1 MNQADEKMALVQD
14 HHTRLRQ
21 DMAVRRDAFQQ
32 VRIAMES
39 AGTSLSPALRE
50 ALTNMGKSLI
60 SSVRPR
66 RVRKS
71 SSDKAVRHT
80 PPAA

>member
-60 SSVRPR
+60 SSVQ
-66 RVRKS
+66 
-71 SSDKAVRHT
+71 AEEGQEE
-80 PPAA
+80 

>member
-1 MNQADEKMALVQD
+1 MNQADEKMAQVQN

-39 AGTSLSPALRE
+39 STSLSPALRE
-50 ALTNMGKSLI
+50 ALTNMGNSLI
-60 SSVRPR
+60 SSVQ
-66 RVRKS
+66 
-71 SSDKAVRHT
+71 AEEGQEE
-80 PPAA
+80 

>member
-50 ALTNMGKSLI
+50 ALTNMGKSQ
-60 SSVRPR
+60 
-66 RVRKS
+66 
-71 SSDKAVRHT
+71 AEEGQEE
-80 PPAA
+80 

>member
-1 MNQADEKMALVQD
+1 MNQADEKMAMVQD
-14 HHTRLRQ
+14 HHAQLRR
-21 DMAVRRDAFQQ
+21 DMAARRDAFQQ

-60 SSVRPR
+60 SSVQ
-66 RVRKS
+66 
-71 SSDKAVRHT
+71 AEEGQEE
-80 PPAA
+80 

>member
-1 MNQADEKMALVQD
+1 MNQADDKMALVQD
-14 HHTRLRQ
+14 HHPRLRQ
-21 DMAVRRDAFQQ
+21 DMSVRRDAFQQ

-60 SSVRPR
+60 SSVQ
-66 RVRKS
+66 
-71 SSDKAVRHT
+71 AEEGQEE
-80 PPAA
+80 

>member
-39 AGTSLSPALRE
+39 AGTSLSLALRE

-60 SSVRPR
+60 SSVQ
-66 RVRKS
+66 
-71 SSDKAVRHT
+71 AEEGQEE
-80 PPAA
+80 